1 MKRSII
7 IELFKF
13 RLTLYLFQI
22 DLYIISKV
30 HFRYLHTILFNIEV
44 LSKFAI
50 LNHYFLIYEVTH
62 FTKKITLSNDVCVTT
77 LLHLNNHPW
86 PDNCQFFNI
95 EPNQ

>member
-62 FTKKITLSNDVCVTT
+62 FTKKNYT
-77 LLHLNNHPW
+77 
-86 PDNCQFFNI
+86 
-95 EPNQ
+95 